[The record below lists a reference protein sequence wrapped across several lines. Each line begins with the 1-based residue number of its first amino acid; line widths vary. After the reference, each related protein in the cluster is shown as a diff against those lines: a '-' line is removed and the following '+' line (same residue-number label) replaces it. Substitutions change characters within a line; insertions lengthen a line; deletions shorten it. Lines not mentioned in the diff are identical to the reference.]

1 MLHVVKIGWNESSAE
16 RMQQVLSYALQDKE
30 YCVYETEEAFISY
43 CRHAESHQAY
53 QAVLFAAVLP
63 VGGVSMSYVRLIS
76 WMASSPLCLEHW
88 CGAVLIDGSGEWFT
102 KKIGRELIFLA
113 NQAGCAFPG
122 KPLVEATG
130 SLYNFN
136 TQAAVQGV
144 SNIQAYKNSA
154 ARLAEK
160 VCTFAAAMQTAPDT
174 PIRRILVLHASSRKT
189 SNTLLLWEM
198 IRQHLHG
205 AVDVEELTLR
215 NGAVIDCRGCSYEA
229 CRHFG
234 EQGECFYGG
243 VIVEKVYPAIRA
255 ADAIMLICPNYNDAV
270 SANLTAFFNRLTAL
284 FRMEFASF
292 SRKYVYALVVSG
304 YSGGDIVAEQVIDA
318 MNCNKNFSLPG
329 QFAMVETANDPQS
342 ILQCEGIEKR
352 AVQMAERLLGRKVYT

>member
-1 MLHVVKIGWNESSAE
+1 MLHVVKIGWDDSSVA
-16 RMQQVLSYALQDKE
+16 RIQSVLAYALQGED
-30 YCVYETEEAFISY
+30 YTLYENESEFISS
-43 CRHAESHQAY
+43 CRPHPAGLSG
-53 QAVLFAAVLP
+53 QAVLFAVALP
-63 VGGVSMSYVRLIS
+63 PGGGSCSYVRLIS
-76 WMASSPLCLEHW
+76 WLATHPLCLQGW
-88 CGAVLIDGSGEWFT
+88 CGAVLVDGPGDWFP
-102 KKIGRELIFLA
+102 KKIGRELFFWA

-136 TQAAVQGV
+136 TQAKIQGLTNV
-144 SNIQAYKNSA
+144 QAYQESA
-154 ARLAEK
+154 ARLVKK
-160 VCTFAAAMQTAPDT
+160 VCSFAKTAQAAAAK

-198 IRQHLHG
+198 IRRHLHG
-205 AVDVEELTLR
+205 AVDVEEISLR

-255 ADAIMLICPNYNDAV
+255 ADAVMLICPNYNDAV

-284 FRMEFASF
+284 FRLEFDSF
-292 SRKYVYALVVSG
+292 AQKYVYALVVSG

-329 QFAMVETANDPQS
+329 HFAMLETANDPQS
-342 ILQCEGIEKR
+342 ILQCKDIEKR
-352 AVQMAERLLGRKVYT
+352 AAQMAERLLGTVSYT

>member
-1 MLHVVKIGWNESSAE
+1 MLHVVKIGWKESPVT
-16 RMQQVLSYALQDKE
+16 RLQQVLSCALQGQEYALYQDE
-30 YCVYETEEAFISY
+30 SEFITYCQHLRTDLPQ
-43 CRHAESHQAY
+43 QAI
-53 QAVLFAAVLP
+53 LFAVALP
-63 VGGVSMSYVRLIS
+63 PGGWSCSYVRLTS
-76 WMASSPLCLEHW
+76 WMAAHPACLQGW
-88 CGAVLIDGSGEWFT
+88 CGAILIDGSGEWFT

-136 TQAAVQGV
+136 TQAKIQGLT
-144 SNIQAYKNSA
+144 NLQAYQASA
-154 ARLAEK
+154 VRLVQK
-160 VCTFAAAMQTAPDT
+160 VCAFADAAQAIACKPV
-174 PIRRILVLHASSRKT
+174 RRILVLHASSRKT

-198 IRQHLHG
+198 IRRHLHG
-205 AVDVEELTLR
+205 AVDVEELSLR
-215 NGAVIDCRGCSYEA
+215 NGAVVDCRGCSYEA

-284 FRMEFASF
+284 FRLEFDSF
-292 SRKYVYALVVSG
+292 AQKYVYALVVSG

-318 MNCNKNFSLPG
+318 MNCNKNFSLPS
-329 QFAMVETANDPQS
+329 QFAMLETANDPQS
-342 ILQCEGIEKR
+342 ILRCEGIEKR
-352 AVQMAERLLGRKVYT
+352 AVHMAERLLGNV

>member
-1 MLHVVKIGWNESSAE
+1 MLHVVKIGWTDSSVARIQPVLAHALEGQAYTLYENESE
-16 RMQQVLSYALQDKE
+16 
-30 YCVYETEEAFISY
+30 FISS
-43 CRHAESHQAY
+43 CRPCPAGLPW
-53 QAVLFAAVLP
+53 QAVFFAVALP
-63 VGGVSMSYVRLIS
+63 PGGWSCSYVRLIS
-76 WMASSPLCLEHW
+76 WLAAHPLCLQGW
-88 CGAVLIDGSGEWFT
+88 CGAVLIDGPGEWFT

-136 TQAAVQGV
+136 TQAKIQGLT
-144 SNIQAYKNSA
+144 NLQAYKESA
-154 ARLAEK
+154 ARLVQK
-160 VCTFAAAMQTAPDT
+160 VCSFAKTAQTAAVK

-198 IRQHLHG
+198 IRRHLRG
-205 AVDVEELTLR
+205 AVDVEEISLR

-255 ADAIMLICPNYNDAV
+255 ADVVMLICPNYNDAV

-284 FRMEFASF
+284 FRLEFDSF
-292 SRKYVYALVVSG
+292 AQKYVYALVVSG

-329 QFAMVETANDPQS
+329 QFAMLETANDPQS
-342 ILQCEGIEKR
+342 ILQCEDIEKR
-352 AVQMAERLLGRKVYT
+352 AAQMAERLLGKTIYT

>member
-1 MLHVVKIGWNESSAE
+1 MLHVVKIGWDDSPAA
-16 RMQQVLSYALQDKE
+16 RIQQVLAQALQGQA
-30 YCVYETEEAFISY
+30 YTLYENESEFISS
-43 CRHAESHQAY
+43 CRPCPEGLPCQAL
-53 QAVLFAAVLP
+53 LFAVALP
-63 VGGVSMSYVRLIS
+63 PGGMTCSYVRLIS
-76 WMASSPLCLEHW
+76 WLATHSLCLQGW
-88 CGAVLIDGSGEWFT
+88 CGAVLIDGPGEWFT

-113 NQAGCAFPG
+113 NQAGCTFPG

-144 SNIQAYKNSA
+144 TNWQAYTASA
-154 ARLAEK
+154 ARLVRK
-160 VCTFAAAMQTAPDT
+160 VCAFAEAMQKAAGK
-174 PIRRILVLHASSRKT
+174 PIRRILVLHASSRRT

-198 IRQHLHG
+198 VRRHLHG
-205 AVDVEELTLR
+205 AIDVEEISLR

-255 ADAIMLICPNYNDAV
+255 ADAVMLICPNYNDAV

-284 FRMEFASF
+284 FRLEFDSF
-292 SRKYVYALVVSG
+292 AQKYVYALVVSG
-304 YSGGDIVAEQVIDA
+304 YSGGDMVAEQVIDA

-329 QFAMVETANDPQS
+329 QFAMLETANDPQS

-352 AVQMAERLLGRKVYT
+352 AVQMAERLLGNIVYT